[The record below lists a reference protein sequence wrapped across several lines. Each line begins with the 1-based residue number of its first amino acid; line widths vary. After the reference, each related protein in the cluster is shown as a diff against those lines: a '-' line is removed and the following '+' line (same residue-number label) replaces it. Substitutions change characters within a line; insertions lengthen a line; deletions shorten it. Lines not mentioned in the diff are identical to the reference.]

1 MFRYGGYVI
10 KTNPDYE
17 KAIEN
22 GNDIAEI
29 WCEVYAEADTEFKH
43 CLNEFNMMPCFEY
56 AENTV
61 SEIENGIKNIIDND
75 SSYLELQI
83 KSKKFER
90 QSELFWRAVEYI
102 KQSIGGSDIET
113 TLSEVLGM
121 TDEEIEETLGESEV
135 QQDDIIMS

>member
-1 MFRYGGYVI
+1 MFRYGRYVI
-10 KTNPDYE
+10 NTNPDYE

-22 GNDIAEI
+22 GDDIAEI
-29 WCEVYAEADTEFKH
+29 WCEVYAETDTEFKH
-43 CLNEFNMMPCFEY
+43 CLSEFNMMPCFEY

-102 KQSIGGSDIET
+102 KQSIGGGDIET
-113 TLSEVLGM
+113 TLSEALGM
-121 TDEEIEETLGESEV
+121 TDEEIAEVLGESEI
-135 QQDDIIMS
+135 QQDNMIMS

>member
-17 KAIEN
+17 TAIEN
-22 GNDIAEI
+22 GDEIAEI
-29 WCEVYAEADTEFKH
+29 WCEVYAETDTEFKH

-102 KQSIGGSDIET
+102 KESIGGNDIET
-113 TLSEVLGM
+113 TLSEALGM
-121 TDEEIEETLGESEV
+121 TDEEIAETLGESETP
-135 QQDDIIMS
+135 QEEIKMI

>member
-1 MFRYGGYVI
+1 MFRYDGYVI
-10 KTNPDYE
+10 ITKPDYE
-17 KAIEN
+17 EAIKN
-22 GNDIAEI
+22 GDEIAEI
-29 WCEVYAEADTEFKH
+29 WCEVYAEADTEVKH

-56 AENTV
+56 TENTV

-83 KSKKFER
+83 RSKKFER

>member
-17 KAIEN
+17 KEIEN
-22 GNDIAEI
+22 GNEIAEI

-102 KQSIGGSDIET
+102 KESISGSDIET
-113 TLSEVLGM
+113 TLSECLGM
-121 TDEEIEETLGESEV
+121 TDEEIAEVLGESEI
-135 QQDDIIMS
+135 QQDNMIIS

>member
-1 MFRYGGYVI
+1 MFKYGGYVI

-17 KAIEN
+17 TAIEN
-22 GNDIAEI
+22 GDEIAEI
-29 WCEVYAEADTEFKH
+29 WCEVYAEADTEFKQ

-56 AENTV
+56 TENTV

-102 KQSIGGSDIET
+102 KESIGGSDIET
-113 TLSEVLGM
+113 TLSEALGM
-121 TDEEIEETLGESEV
+121 TDEEIAETLGESETP
-135 QQDDIIMS
+135 QEEIKMI